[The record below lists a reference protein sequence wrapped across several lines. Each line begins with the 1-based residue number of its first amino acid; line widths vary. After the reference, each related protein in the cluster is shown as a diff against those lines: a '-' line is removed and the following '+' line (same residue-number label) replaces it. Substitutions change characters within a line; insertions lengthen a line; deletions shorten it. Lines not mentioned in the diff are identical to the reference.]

1 VAELRAL
8 LCGAPDDT
16 WLLPFL
22 TAAARSAATGQ
33 GGGGGAAAGH
43 VAVVVASRAAV
54 GDGAYLYLLCTLA
67 SGCCAAAAAAAAQG
81 GSGGQAVAAATADA
95 EALVAAE
102 LRRRSDDG
110 TAATVDLALLV
121 GPHAAGLERT
131 SAAWLQRSLGQRAD
145 ASQAEAHLATLA
157 ARVLS
162 RDPPAGGAG
171 QGFLGSLP
179 LRVQVA
185 PLVVAAVAAHLAP
198 ADQLAWLARVLRHGQ
213 QGHRSLLPASLP
225 ASLTRSAAVV
235 DVLLADPSPEA
246 QLQGL
251 SALCARGGP
260 AASDRVRQVADA
272 ATSLL
277 VAQHARGLLAGLT
290 AAASNGTS
298 SGSSSGSGGATK
310 ASVAFPSA
318 SSSSGGW
325 VQLSDGTYRKCTSLT
340 ESGDVSDLFG
350 ID

>member
-1 VAELRAL
+1 
-8 LCGAPDDT
+8 
-16 WLLPFL
+16 
-22 TAAARSAATGQ
+22 
-33 GGGGGAAAGH
+33 
-43 VAVVVASRAAV
+43 
-54 GDGAYLYLLCTLA
+54 
-67 SGCCAAAAAAAAQG
+67 
-81 GSGGQAVAAATADA
+81 
-95 EALVAAE
+95 
-102 LRRRSDDG
+102 
-110 TAATVDLALLV
+110 
-121 GPHAAGLERT
+121 
-131 SAAWLQRSLGQRAD
+131 
-145 ASQAEAHLATLA
+145 
-157 ARVLS
+157 
-162 RDPPAGGAG
+162 
-171 QGFLGSLP
+171 
-179 LRVQVA
+179 
-185 PLVVAAVAAHLAP
+185 
-198 ADQLAWLARVLRHGQ
+198 
-213 QGHRSLLPASLP
+213 
-225 ASLTRSAAVV
+225 LTRSAAVV